1 MRYKAKNVSTFVALY
16 ATNLFLMKNRIVLF
30 ITGCCAL
37 LLSSCL
43 GSDDMQYEPSR
54 DCQILSFSLSNDSI
68 PELKN
73 VVFTIDQVTGKIF
86 NIDSM
91 PYGTKL
97 DEKVICTVKLA
108 STVYTC
114 QVMQEA
120 TGDTIYWNLE
130 DSLDFSKPVK
140 FVNTLWDGE
149 TTKAY
154 LAQVN
159 IHQVVPD
166 SMVWGIYKEGIAD
179 GAVKEEK
186 VVVFGED
193 NDESYYM
200 YAQPVNASE
209 GYRLYRSAVAD
220 GKNWTKLTVA
230 GLPAGEVRLSQLTA
244 YEDAFYAVTTKG
256 ALYRSADG
264 QDWALVENAPVI
276 KALLGTIDVKD
287 DFTGAG
293 KQPSALSAVLDKNG
307 TLVYGCMN
315 STMEWSEGSL
325 LNEGF
330 PLTGFGSLSYN
341 SMFRARLLVVA
352 GRDKDNKLTN
362 TAWSTEDGRIWA
374 KLTDDEVAPFDKQ
387 EGVAVVEYDDKMFM
401 LSGINEAGKASSAIY
416 LSRDG
421 GVNWSISDTLVVMP
435 QGFKPRGF
443 SSIHVD
449 KNNYMYL
456 FGGKET
462 NRSNVLNQIW
472 RGRINRL
479 GF

>member
-1 MRYKAKNVSTFVALY
+1 MFLLLCLY
-16 ATNLFLMKNRIVLF
+16 MQQTYFLMKNRIVLF
-30 ITGCCAL
+30 IAGCCAL

-43 GSDDMQYEPSR
+43 GSDDTQYELSR
-54 DCQILSFSLSNDSI
+54 DCQILSFSLSSDSI
-68 PELKN
+68 PELED
-73 VVFTIDQVTGKIF
+73 VVFTIDQLTGRIF

-97 DEKVICTVKLA
+97 DEKVICKVQLA

-120 TGDTIYWNLE
+120 VGDTIYWNLE
-130 DSLDFSKPVK
+130 DSLDFSKSVK

-166 SMVWGIYKEGIAD
+166 SMVWNIYKEDITD

-186 VVVFGED
+186 VVVFGEG

-200 YAQPVNASE
+200 YTQPVNASE
-209 GYRLYRSAVAD
+209 GYQLYRSAVTD
-220 GKNWTKLTVA
+220 GRNWTKLAVS
-230 GLPAGEVRLSQLTA
+230 GLPAGEIRLSQITA

-256 ALYRSADG
+256 VLYSSADG
-264 QDWALVENAPVI
+264 QNWSAVENTPVI
-276 KALLGTIDVKD
+276 KALLGAIDVDD
-287 DFTGAG
+287 DFTAAG
-293 KQPSALSAVLDKNG
+293 KQPSALSAVIDKDG
-307 TLVYGCMN
+307 TLVYGYMN
-315 STMEWSEGSL
+315 EAKEWNEGTL

-330 PLTGFGSLSYN
+330 PLIGFGSLSYN
-341 SMFRARLLVVA
+341 SMYRARLLVVA
-352 GRDKDNKLTN
+352 GRDKDDRLTN
-362 TAWSTEDGRIWA
+362 TAWSTENGKVWA
-374 KLTDDEVAPFDKQ
+374 KLTDDEAAPFDKQ
-387 EGVAVVEYDDKMFM
+387 EGVAVAEYDDKMFL
-401 LSGINEAGKASSAIY
+401 LSGIDEAGKASSDIY

-421 GVNWSISDTLVVMP
+421 GVNWSVSDTLVVMSP
-435 QGFKPRGF
+435 EFKARGF
-443 SSIHVD
+443 SSIYVD
-449 KNNYMYL
+449 KDNYMYL

-462 NRSNVLNQIW
+462 NSSNVLNQIW

>member
-1 MRYKAKNVSTFVALY
+1 MFLLLCLY
-16 ATNLFLMKNRIVLF
+16 MQQTYFLMKNRIVLF
-30 ITGCCAL
+30 IAGCCAL

-43 GSDDMQYEPSR
+43 GSDNTQYELSR
-54 DCQILSFSLSNDSI
+54 DCQILSFSLSSDSI
-68 PELKN
+68 PELED
-73 VVFTIDQVTGKIF
+73 VVFTIDQLTGRIF

-97 DEKVICTVKLA
+97 DEKVICKVQLA

-120 TGDTIYWNLE
+120 VGDTIYWNLE

-166 SMVWGIYKEGIAD
+166 SMVWNIYKEDITD

-186 VVVFGED
+186 VVVFGEG

-200 YAQPVNASE
+200 YTQPVNTSE
-209 GYRLYRSAVAD
+209 GYQLYRSAVTD
-220 GKNWTKLTVA
+220 GRNWTKLAVS
-230 GLPAGEVRLSQLTA
+230 GLPAGEIRLSQITA
-244 YEDAFYAVTTKG
+244 YEDAFYAVTAKG
-256 ALYRSADG
+256 VLYSSADG
-264 QDWALVENAPVI
+264 QNWSAVENTPVI
-276 KALLGTIDVKD
+276 KALLGAIDVDD
-287 DFTGAG
+287 DFTAAG
-293 KQPSALSAVLDKNG
+293 KQPSALSAVIDKDG
-307 TLVYGCMN
+307 TLVYGYMN
-315 STMEWSEGSL
+315 EAKEWNEGTL

-341 SMFRARLLVVA
+341 SMYRARLLVVA
-352 GRDKDNKLTN
+352 GRDKEDKLTN
-362 TAWSTEDGRIWA
+362 TAWSTENGKVWA

-387 EGVAVVEYDDKMFM
+387 EGVAVTEYDDKIFL
-401 LSGINEAGKASSAIY
+401 LSGIDEAGKASSDIY

-421 GVNWSISDTLVVMP
+421 GVNWSVSDTLVVMP
-435 QGFKPRGF
+435 PEFKARGF
-443 SSIHVD
+443 SSIYVD
-449 KNNYMYL
+449 KDNYMYL

-462 NRSNVLNQIW
+462 NSSNVLNQIW

>member
-1 MRYKAKNVSTFVALY
+1 MFLLLCLY
-16 ATNLFLMKNRIVLF
+16 MQQTYFLMKNRIVLF
-30 ITGCCAL
+30 IAGCCAL

-43 GSDDMQYEPSR
+43 GSDDNEYELSR

-73 VVFTIDQVTGKIF
+73 VVFTIDQTTGRIF

-108 STVYTC
+108 STVYSC
-114 QVMQEA
+114 QVIQEA
-120 TGDTIYWNLE
+120 VGDTIPWNLE

-140 FVNTLWDGE
+140 FINTLWDLQ

-166 SMVWGIYKEGIAD
+166 SMVWGIYKEGITD

-186 VVVFGED
+186 VVVFGEG

-200 YAQPVNASE
+200 YTQPANASE
-209 GYRLYRSAVAD
+209 GYQLYRSAVSD

-230 GLPAGEVRLSQLTA
+230 GLPAGEVRLSQITA
-244 YEDAFYAVTTKG
+244 YGDAFYAVTTKG
-256 ALYRSADG
+256 ALYRSTDG
-264 QDWALVENAPVI
+264 QNWTLVGNTPVI
-276 KALLGTIDVKD
+276 KALLGAIDVDD
-287 DFTGAG
+287 DFTAAG
-293 KQPSALSAVLDKNG
+293 KQPSALSAVIDKDG
-307 TLVYGCMN
+307 TLLYGYMN
-315 STMEWSEGSL
+315 KEMEWNEGTL

-341 SMFRARLLVVA
+341 LMFRARLLVVA

-362 TAWSTEDGRIWA
+362 TAWVTDDGKAWT
-374 KLTDDEVAPFDKQ
+374 KLTDDEAAPFDKQ
-387 EGVAVVEYDDKMFM
+387 EGVAVAEYDEKLFM
-401 LSGINEAGKASSAIY
+401 LSGIGETGKASSDVY

-421 GVNWSISDTLVVMP
+421 GITWNVSDSLVMMP
-435 QGFKPRGF
+435 QDFKARGF

-449 KNNYMYL
+449 KDNYMYL

-462 NRSNVLNQIW
+462 NSSNVLNQIW

>member
-1 MRYKAKNVSTFVALY
+1 
-16 ATNLFLMKNRIVLF
+16 MKNRIVLF
-30 ITGCCAL
+30 IAGCCAL

-43 GSDDMQYEPSR
+43 GSDDTQYELSK

-68 PELKN
+68 PGLKD
-73 VVFTIDQVTGKIF
+73 VVFTIDQVDGKIF

-120 TGDTIYWNLE
+120 ISDTLSYWNLE

-140 FVNTLWDGE
+140 FVNTLWDGK
-149 TTKAY
+149 TTKTY
-154 LAQVN
+154 IAQVN

-166 SMVWGIYKEGIAD
+166 SMVWGVYKEGITD

-186 VVVFGED
+186 VVVFGEGSG
-193 NDESYYM
+193 ESYYM
-200 YAQPVNASE
+200 YTQPVNVNE
-209 GYRLYRSAVAD
+209 GYRLYRSAVTD
-220 GKNWTKLTVA
+220 GKNWTELSVS
-230 GLPAGEVRLSQLTA
+230 GLPAGEVRLSQITA

-256 ALYRSADG
+256 FLYSSADG
-264 QDWALVENAPVI
+264 QTWSLVENAPVI
-276 KALLGTIDVKD
+276 KAILGAIDVDD
-287 DFTGAG
+287 DFTAAG
-293 KQPSALSAVLDKNG
+293 KQPSALSVVIDKNG
-307 TLVYGCMN
+307 TLVYGYMN
-315 STMEWSEGSL
+315 EAKVWNEGTL

-330 PLTGFGSLSYN
+330 PLTGFGNLSYN
-341 SMFRARLLVVA
+341 S
-352 GRDKDNKLTN
+352 
-362 TAWSTEDGRIWA
+362 
-374 KLTDDEVAPFDKQ
+374 TDDETAPFDKQ
-387 EGVAVVEYDDKMFM
+387 EGVAVAEYDDKMFM
-401 LSGINEAGKASSAIY
+401 LSGINEAGKASSDIY

-421 GVNWSISDTLVVMP
+421 GVNWSLSDTLVVMP
-435 QGFKPRGF
+435 QEFKARGF
-443 SSIHVD
+443 SSIYVD
-449 KNNYMYL
+449 KDNYMYL

-462 NRSNVLNQIW
+462 NSSNVLNQIW

>member
-1 MRYKAKNVSTFVALY
+1 MFLLLCLY
-16 ATNLFLMKNRIVLF
+16 MQQTYFLMKNRIVLF
-30 ITGCCAL
+30 IAGCCAL

-43 GSDDMQYEPSR
+43 GSDETEYELSR

-68 PELKN
+68 PELAN
-73 VVFTIDQVTGKIF
+73 VVFTIDQVTGHIF

-120 TGDTIYWNLE
+120 VGDTIYWNLE

-166 SMVWGIYKEGIAD
+166 SMVWGIYKEGITD

-186 VVVFGED
+186 VVVFGEGS
-193 NDESYYM
+193 DESYYM
-200 YAQPVNASE
+200 FTQPVNASE
-209 GYRLYRSAVAD
+209 GYQLYRSAVTD
-220 GKNWTKLTVA
+220 GKNWTKLAVS
-230 GLPAGEVRLSQLTA
+230 GLPAGEIRLSQITA

-256 ALYRSADG
+256 ALYSSADG
-264 QDWALVENAPVI
+264 WDWSPVGNTPVI
-276 KALLGTIDVKD
+276 KALLGTIDVDD
-287 DFTGAG
+287 DFTAAG
-293 KQPSALSAVLDKNG
+293 KQPSALSAVIDKDG
-307 TLVYGCMN
+307 TLVYGYMN
-315 STMEWSEGSL
+315 EAKEWNEGTL

-330 PLTGFGSLSYN
+330 PLAAFGSVSYN

-362 TAWSTEDGRIWA
+362 TAWSTEDGKVWA
-374 KLTDDEVAPFDKQ
+374 KLTDDEAAPFDKQ

-421 GVNWSISDTLVVMP
+421 GVNWSLSDPLVVMP
-435 QGFKPRGF
+435 QDFKARGF
-443 SSIHVD
+443 SSIYVD
-449 KNNYMYL
+449 KDNYMYL

-462 NRSNVLNQIW
+462 DSSNVLNQIW
-472 RGRINRL
+472 CGRINRL

>member
-1 MRYKAKNVSTFVALY
+1 MFLLLCLY
-16 ATNLFLMKNRIVLF
+16 MQQTYFLMKNRIVLF
-30 ITGCCAL
+30 IAGCCAL

-43 GSDDMQYEPSR
+43 GSDDNEYELSR

-68 PELKN
+68 PGLSD
-73 VVFTIDQVTGKIF
+73 VVFTIDQITGRIF

-97 DEKVICTVKLA
+97 DEKVICTVRLA
-108 STVYTC
+108 STVYSC
-114 QVMQEA
+114 QVIQEA
-120 TGDTIYWNLE
+120 VGDTIPWNLE

-140 FVNTLWDGE
+140 FINTLWDLQ

-166 SMVWGIYKEGIAD
+166 SMVWGIYKEGITD

-186 VVVFGED
+186 VVVFGEG

-200 YAQPVNASE
+200 YTQPVNTSE
-209 GYRLYRSAVAD
+209 GYQLYRSAVSD

-230 GLPAGEVRLSQLTA
+230 GLPAGEIRLSQITA
-244 YEDAFYAVTTKG
+244 YGDAFYAVTMNG
-256 ALYRSADG
+256 ALYSSADG
-264 QDWALVENAPVI
+264 QNWSLVENTPVI
-276 KALLGTIDVKD
+276 KALLGAIDVDD
-287 DFTGAG
+287 DFTAAG
-293 KQPSALSAVLDKNG
+293 KQPSALSAVLDKDG
-307 TLVYGCMN
+307 TLVYGYMN
-315 STMEWSEGSL
+315 EAKEWNEGTL

-341 SMFRARLLVVA
+341 SMFRARLLVIA
-352 GRDKDNKLTN
+352 GRDKDNNLIN
-362 TAWSTEDGRIWA
+362 TAWSTEDGRVWA
-374 KLTDDEVAPFDKQ
+374 KLTDDEAAPFDKQ
-387 EGVAVVEYDDKMFM
+387 EGVAVAEYDEKFFM
-401 LSGINEAGKASSAIY
+401 LSGIGETGVASSDVY

-421 GVNWSISDTLVVMP
+421 GITWNVSDSLVMMP
-435 QGFKPRGF
+435 QDFKARGF

-449 KNNYMYL
+449 KDNYMYL

-462 NRSNVLNQIW
+462 NSSNVLNQIW

>member
-1 MRYKAKNVSTFVALY
+1 MFLLLCLY
-16 ATNLFLMKNRIVLF
+16 MQQTYFLMKNRIVLF
-30 ITGCCAL
+30 IAGCCAL

-43 GSDDMQYEPSR
+43 GSDETEYELSR

-68 PELKN
+68 PELAN
-73 VVFTIDQVTGKIF
+73 VVFTIDQVTGHIF

-120 TGDTIYWNLE
+120 VGDTIYWNLE

-166 SMVWGIYKEGIAD
+166 SMVWGIYKEGITD

-186 VVVFGED
+186 VVVFGEGS
-193 NDESYYM
+193 DESYYM
-200 YAQPVNASE
+200 FTQPVNASE
-209 GYRLYRSAVAD
+209 GYQLYRSAVTD
-220 GKNWTKLTVA
+220 GKNWTKLAVS
-230 GLPAGEVRLSQLTA
+230 GLPAGEIRLSQITA

-256 ALYRSADG
+256 ALYSSADG
-264 QDWALVENAPVI
+264 RDWSPVGNTPVI
-276 KALLGTIDVKD
+276 KALLGAIDVDD
-287 DFTGAG
+287 DFTAAG
-293 KQPSALSAVLDKNG
+293 KQPSALSAVIDKDG
-307 TLVYGCMN
+307 TLVYGYMN
-315 STMEWSEGSL
+315 EAKEWNEGTL

-330 PLTGFGSLSYN
+330 PLAAFGSVSYN

-362 TAWSTEDGRIWA
+362 TAWSTEDGKVWA
-374 KLTDDEVAPFDKQ
+374 KLTDDEAAPFDKQ

-421 GVNWSISDTLVVMP
+421 GVNWSLSDSLVVMP
-435 QGFKPRGF
+435 QDFKARGF
-443 SSIHVD
+443 SSIYVD
-449 KNNYMYL
+449 KDNYMYL

-462 NRSNVLNQIW
+462 DSSNVLNQIW